1 MATGARQTNTFEEG
15 LSRILNDIAALK
27 RLPDAPMDWVIDFE
41 TTALDMWHKLGNETP
56 TPNPMA
62 GGAPMPAAPMPA
74 PMQAPGSGA
83 MPPSG
88 MPQIDPAMQAALAS
102 GGDPMMG
109 GQSTPLPDELARMLA
124 PPA

>member
-1 MATGARQTNTFEEG
+1 
-15 LSRILNDIAALK
+15 
-27 RLPDAPMDWVIDFE
+27 MDWVIDFE

-88 MPQIDPAMQAALAS
+88 MPQIDPAMQAAPAS
-102 GGDPMMG
+102 GGDPDDG
-109 GQSTPLPDELARMLA
+109 WPVHTAPRRAGSYAR
-124 PPA
+124 PARNHTK